1 MFFSSFTRKLWAGL
15 FVLFAASSLLFARGA
30 GDRNAVPRQE
40 IVIGDQFDLQ
50 NIDPAKG
57 MLDDTQILVYNG
69 LVEIDS
75 NFQQVPGLAES
86 WSMSPDGL
94 TWTFKLRRNVKFHDG
109 EPWNTQA
116 ALANFKR
123 LDGYPGLSD
132 AGSIETPDEYTI
144 VFHMKGPTYNL
155 ASNLARTMM
164 SMVSPSAINEDGS
177 LKAAIG
183 SGPYKLTKWDKEQEF
198 TFEAFEEFWGGPPN
212 IRKITFKVI
221 KDPEARALALESGE
235 IDMMSGYQSLAAVRR
250 LQNDPRFQVI
260 KKVQNTSGAIFF
272 NINRPPLDRLAVR
285 EAVAHAIDFNT
296 MITNL
301 LPGLAS
307 PPGGFFSPAY
317 GALVNPSVKNPA
329 YDVSRAR
336 ALLDGEGWVPGSNGI
351 RRKNGQLL
359 SFTLSY
365 NSGNSEDTL
374 LAPVIQNYLKDVGI
388 DLQLRP
394 MEGAVLDDV
403 EEQKNYDLVMTG
415 QSFIPTDDPSFNYRR
430 GYWHSDSYYK
440 IYTSPALDALI
451 NELDLTMDTAK
462 RRELHWAIQQEI
474 YDQVPT
480 LISYHRNSVRLAK
493 RNIRNFDISSGC
505 WHINRSLKDAV
516 ISN

>member
-1 MFFSSFTRKLWAGL
+1 MYFSSLTRKLWMGM
-15 FVLFAASSLLFARGA
+15 FVLCAASSLLFARGTR
-30 GDRNAVPRQE
+30 DRDAAPRQE

-50 NIDPAKG
+50 NIDPANG

-75 NFQQVPGLAES
+75 NFQQTPGLAES

-94 TWTFKLRRNVKFHDG
+94 TWIFNLRRNVKFHDG
-109 EPWNTQA
+109 EPWNTEA

-164 SMVSPSAINEDGS
+164 SMVSPLAINDDGS

-183 SGPYKLTKWDKEQEF
+183 SGPYRLAKWDKEREF
-198 TFEAFEEFWGGPPN
+198 VFEAFDEFWGGKPN
-212 IRKITFKVI
+212 IRAITFKVI

-260 KKVQNTSGAIFF
+260 KKIQNTSGAIFF
-272 NINRPPLDRLAVR
+272 NIHRPPLDRLAVR
-285 EAVAHAIDFNT
+285 EAAARAIDFNT

-307 PPGGFFSPAY
+307 PPAGFFSPAY
-317 GALVNPSVKNPA
+317 GGLVNPLVKNPA
-329 YDVSRAR
+329 YDVSRAK
-336 ALLDGEGWVPGSNGI
+336 ALLDGEGWVPGSDGI
-351 RRKNGQLL
+351 RRKNGAPLTL
-359 SFTLSY
+359 TLSY
-365 NSGNSEDTL
+365 NSGNSEDSL

-388 DLQLRP
+388 NLQLRP
-394 MEGAVLDDV
+394 MEGAALDDA

-430 GYWHSDSYYK
+430 GYWHSDSYYQ
-440 IYTSPALDALI
+440 IYTSPSLDALI
-451 NELDLTMDTAK
+451 NQLDVTMDDAE
-462 RRELHWAIQQEI
+462 RRDLHWAIQKEI
-474 YDQVPT
+474 SDQALS

-493 RNIRNFDISSGC
+493 RNISNFDISSGC
-505 WHINRSLKDAV
+505 WHINRALKDAV
-516 ISN
+516 ITN